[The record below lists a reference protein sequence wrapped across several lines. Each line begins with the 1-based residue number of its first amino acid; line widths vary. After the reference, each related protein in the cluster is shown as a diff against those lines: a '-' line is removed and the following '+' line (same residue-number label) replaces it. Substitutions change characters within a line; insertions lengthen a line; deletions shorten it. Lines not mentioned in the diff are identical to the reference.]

1 MPAPDN
7 IRVSVCMAAYRGEAY
22 IKEQIESI
30 LSELGPN
37 DELVVVDDA
46 SGDGTAAVV
55 EAFTADARVRLV
67 RNEQNLGYVRTFNK
81 AIGLARGEY
90 LFLSD
95 QDDVWIP
102 GRLQRMLDALQD
114 AAVVA
119 TNFAILGQEDTGRR
133 IVLRS
138 TDSHRNIRNL
148 FAILVG
154 YRPYFGCGMAIRA
167 DALDLF
173 APIPPYVFESHDLWL
188 AMAAN
193 AAGQVVH
200 LDEPTLYRR
209 LHDNNVTPSTRRPL
223 AKILKARIM
232 AFRLLAEAF
241 RRRRA
246 NPAVRRPIGF

>member
-1 MPAPDN
+1 
-7 IRVSVCMAAYRGEAY
+7 MAAYRGEAY
-22 IKEQIESI
+22 IKEQIDSI
-30 LSELGPN
+30 LSELGPD
-37 DELVVVDDA
+37 DELIVVDDA
-46 SGDGTAAVV
+46 SGDGTAGVV
-55 EAFTADARVRLV
+55 EGFRGDGRVRLF
-67 RNEQNLGYVRTFNK
+67 RNEQNMGYVRTFNR
-81 AIGLARGEY
+81 AVELARGEY

-102 GRLQRMLDALQD
+102 GRLQRMLEALDD

-119 TNFAILGQEDTGRR
+119 TNFAILGQDDTARR

-138 TDSHRNIRNL
+138 SDSRHNIRNL
-148 FAILVG
+148 FAVLIG

-167 DALDLF
+167 DALELF

-188 AMAAN
+188 ALTAN
-193 AAGQVVH
+193 ASGQIVH

-223 AKILKARIM
+223 SKILRARVM
-232 AFRLLAEAF
+232 AFRALAEAF

-246 NPAVRRPIGF
+246 NPALRRPLGF

>member
-1 MPAPDN
+1 MSAPDYT
-7 IRVSVCMAAYRGEAY
+7 RVSVCMAAYRGDAY
-22 IKEQIESI
+22 IKEQIDSI

-37 DELVVVDDA
+37 DELIVVDDA
-46 SGDGTAAVV
+46 SGDGTPDIAA
-55 EAFTADARVRLV
+55 AFSADQRVHLV
-67 RNEQNLGYVRTFNK
+67 RNEKNMGYVRTFDR
-81 AIGLARGEY
+81 AVGLARGEY
-90 LFLSD
+90 VFLSD

-102 GRLQRMLDALQD
+102 GRLQRMLDALED

-119 TNFAILGQEDTGRR
+119 TNYSILGQEPGGKR
-133 IVLRS
+133 IMLRS
-138 TDSHRNIRNL
+138 SDSRRNIRNL

-167 DALDLF
+167 DALPLF
-173 APIPPYVFESHDLWL
+173 SPIPSYVFESHDLWL

-223 AKILKARIM
+223 AKILKARVM

-246 NPAVRRPIGF
+246 NPDIRRPLRF